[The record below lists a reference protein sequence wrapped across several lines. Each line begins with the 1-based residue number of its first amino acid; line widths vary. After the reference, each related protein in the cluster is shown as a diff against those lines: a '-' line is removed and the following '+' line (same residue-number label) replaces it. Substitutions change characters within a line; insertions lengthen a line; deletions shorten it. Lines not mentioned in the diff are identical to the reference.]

1 MSTVAFHGTPVSIG
15 GQLPSVGGQAPAFNL
30 VATDLRDKSL
40 ADFPGKRKLLNI
52 FPSVDTGVC
61 AASVRHFNQDA
72 AKLANTVVLCISA
85 DLPFAQTRFC
95 GAEGIANVTMLSC
108 FRARD
113 FLHSFGVAMESGPL
127 AGLAARAVV
136 VLDDSDKV
144 LYCQLVPEVTD
155 EPDYAAALA
164 ALG

>member
-1 MSTVAFHGTPVSIG
+1 MSAKILTVDDSASIR
-15 GQLPSVGGQAPAFNL
+15 LTTN
-30 VATDLRDKSL
+30 VALSGAGYAVTE
-40 ADFPGKRKLLNI
+40 AVN
-52 FPSVDTGVC
+52 
-61 AASVRHFNQDA
+61 
-72 AKLANTVVLCISA
+72 
-85 DLPFAQTRFC
+85 